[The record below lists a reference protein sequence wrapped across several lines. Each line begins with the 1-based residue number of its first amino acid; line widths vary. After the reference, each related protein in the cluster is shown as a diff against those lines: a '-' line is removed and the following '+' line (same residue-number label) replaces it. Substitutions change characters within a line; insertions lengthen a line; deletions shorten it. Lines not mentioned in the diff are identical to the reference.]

1 MIQSGFSLASKANLE
16 GRPGNEWI
24 LTGIFSKSQLLRTV
38 SVLSIVFPTNH
49 FRMREE
55 SICSTQL
62 NDENRVEPVLFNYD
76 GLSLPHGISKLMA
89 KFIFSLGDA
98 NFLLLKAEAKSR
110 DITIQELIR
119 AVIIPDWMKPNLE
132 HKALVSP
139 TSLFSSSTGYLAP
152 KSSII
157 PTPIGRLKTS

>member
-1 MIQSGFSLASKANLE
+1 MEFSG
-16 GRPGNEWI
+16 
-24 LTGIFSKSQLLRTV
+24 KSRLHRTV
-38 SVLSIVFPTNH
+38 SMLSIVFPTNH

-55 SICSTQL
+55 SICSTWL
-62 NDENRVEPVLFNYD
+62 YDENRVEPVLFNND
-76 GLSLPHGISKLMA
+76 GLSLPLGISKLMA

-98 NFLLLKAEAKSR
+98 NFLLLRNEAKAR

-119 AVIIPDWMKPNLE
+119 AVIIPDWMRLNPE

-139 TSLFSSSTGYLAP
+139 TSLLSSTTGYLAQ

>member
-1 MIQSGFSLASKANLE
+1 
-16 GRPGNEWI
+16 
-24 LTGIFSKSQLLRTV
+24 
-38 SVLSIVFPTNH
+38 
-49 FRMREE
+49 
-55 SICSTQL
+55 
-62 NDENRVEPVLFNYD
+62 
-76 GLSLPHGISKLMA
+76 MA

-98 NFLLLKAEAKSR
+98 NFLLLRNEAKAR

-119 AVIIPDWMKPNLE
+119 AVIIPDWMRLNPE

-139 TSLFSSSTGYLAP
+139 TSLLSSTTGYLAQ